1 MTSNCSKLKST
12 HEFRSVI
19 FPHKNVTQ
27 ATTKDPQNASTTT
40 IGSWQSQEPIKW
52 SLHLP
57 YKPLESALSR
67 VRYRRIYVD
76 EYVHQIIEWTEGKK
90 NKSIHLYGLQIPLPP
105 RKERRLP
112 TQPPKITAAGY
123 SCKWVSHHWKAK
135 ECSSP
140 LLVWPFLDWILIPC
154 LILAD
159 YRNLVAL
166 IALMRYEEW
175 LCILYVHFGTKR
187 FFLWSLILLI
197 WSKYKW

>member
-1 MTSNCSKLKST
+1 MQASCNGVAPTANKTIRVLRHVTKKETTMTSNCSKLKST

-123 SCKWVSHHWKAK
+123 SCKHEWAIIEKLKNVAALYSFD
-135 ECSSP
+135 
-140 LLVWPFLDWILIPC
+140 PFSI
-154 LILAD
+154 
-159 YRNLVAL
+159 
-166 IALMRYEEW
+166 E
-175 LCILYVHFGTKR
+175 F
-187 FFLWSLILLI
+187 
-197 WSKYKW
+197 